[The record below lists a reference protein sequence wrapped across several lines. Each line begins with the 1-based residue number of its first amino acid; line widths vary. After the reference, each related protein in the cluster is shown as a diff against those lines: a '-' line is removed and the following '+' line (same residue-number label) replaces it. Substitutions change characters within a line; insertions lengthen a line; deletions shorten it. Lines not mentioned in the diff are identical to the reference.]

1 MEKNI
6 ELMTMKELREAFK
19 EKMEKIGLG
28 GHKRLIER
36 ADREDMIYALT
47 TENLNPAKFL
57 WDLTTD

>member
-36 ADREDMIYALT
+36 ADREDMIEVIKMKNPKATTVLGYLT
-47 TENLNPAKFL
+47 IE
-57 WDLTTD
+57 